1 MTDIPHEVGASRAP
15 NEKTFETMT
24 QTPRKARLEIRQAK
38 VSDVRAIAD
47 LVRRA
52 YDDLPAYTHGE
63 IRGQL
68 NNYPEGCFVA
78 KLDGKLVGYCASIR
92 LSEKLAF
99 SDHSWDEITGNGF
112 GSRHNAKGEWLYGY
126 EMCVDPK
133 VRGTR
138 IGRRLYEER
147 RALAERLDLTGIV
160 FGGRMPNLR
169 RHWRKVEGPQDYL
182 DKVIDSK
189 IHDPVLRFQLAN
201 GFEPQGILEKYLP
214 EDKRSKAFAVRMVWR
229 NPYVDTDAPP
239 KHRIP
244 RDVEGVRIATCQLQ
258 ARAVSGFDEF
268 MKHIKYFVDVAS
280 DYDSDFIVFP
290 ELFTLMLLSAE
301 EKELTPMEAIEAL
314 SRYTPRIR
322 TALSELALNYN
333 INIIGGSHPTRLD
346 DGDIHNIAY
355 VCLRDGSIHAQEK
368 IHPTPNEAYWWN
380 IKGGDSIDAIPTD
393 CGPIGVM
400 ICYDS
405 EFPELARRLVDEGAR
420 IIFIPFCTD
429 SRQGYMRVRYCAQ
442 ARAIENQCFTV
453 MSGNVG
459 NLPNVANMDIQYA
472 QSCIL
477 TPCDFPFA
485 RDGIAAEASE
495 NVETLTISDVN
506 LADLSWARAEGTVQ
520 NLADR
525 RFDLYQIKWDKRV
538 GKVTDQIGKA
548 PKEAA
553 SQDTAPTG
561 PPTPGGG

>member
-1 MTDIPHEVGASRAP
+1 MT
-15 NEKTFETMT
+15 ET
-24 QTPRKARLEIRQAK
+24 RSKARLEIRPAK
-38 VSDVRAIAD
+38 DTDVRAIAD

-52 YDDLPAYTHGE
+52 YDELPAYTHGE

-68 NNYPEGCFVA
+68 NNYPDGCFIA
-78 KLDGKLVGYCASIR
+78 KLDGKVVGYCATMR
-92 LSEKLAF
+92 LDERVALA
-99 SDHSWDEITGNGF
+99 DLTWDEVTGNGF
-112 GSRHNAKGEWLYGY
+112 GSRHDPTGDWLYGY
-126 EMCVDPK
+126 EMCVDPN

-147 RALAERLDLTGIV
+147 RALAERFDLTGIV
-160 FGGRMPNLR
+160 FGGRMPGYAKAQR
-169 RHWRKVEGPQDYL
+169 RKRNRAESPEEYL
-182 DKVIDSK
+182 QLVIDGK

-201 GFEPQGILEKYLP
+201 GFEPMGILKGYLP
-214 EDKRSKAFAVRMVWR
+214 EDRPSKTNAVKMVWR
-229 NPYVDTDAPP
+229 NPYVDSDAPP
-239 KHRIP
+239 KHRLP
-244 RDVEGVRIATCQLQ
+244 RGVESVRIATCQLQ
-258 ARAVSGFDEF
+258 ARAVKDFDEF
-268 MKHIKYFVDVAS
+268 MRQVEYFVDVAA
-280 DYDSDFIVFP
+280 DYEADFIVFP

-301 EKELTPMEAIEAL
+301 EKELSSVEAIEAL

-322 TALSELALNYN
+322 KRLSEMALQFN
-333 INIIGGSHPTRLD
+333 INIIGGSHPTRME
-346 DGDIHNIAY
+346 DGDIHNVAY
-355 VCLRDGSIHAQEK
+355 VCLRDGSVHAQEK

-380 IKGGDSIDAIPTD
+380 IKGGDSIDAIQTD
-393 CGPIGVM
+393 CGPVGVL

-420 IIFIPFCTD
+420 IIFVPFCTD

-442 ARAIENQCFTV
+442 ARAIENQCYVV

-459 NLPNVANMDIQYA
+459 NLPGVANMDIQYA

-525 RFDLYQIKWDKRV
+525 RFDLYRIEWDKRV
-538 GKVTDQIGKA
+538 GQVSPRIGEESEA
-548 PKEAA
+548 P
-553 SQDTAPTG
+553 STG
-561 PPTPGGG
+561 PHGGRGG

>member
-1 MTDIPHEVGASRAP
+1 MEV
-15 NEKTFETMT
+15 
-24 QTPRKARLEIRQAK
+24 RQAK
-38 VSDVRAIAD
+38 LKDVPDIAE

-52 YDDLPAYTHGE
+52 YVDLPPYKLGE

-68 NNYPEGCFVA
+68 NNYRQGCFVA
-78 KLDGKLVGYCASIR
+78 KLDGVIVGYCASMR
-92 LSEKLAF
+92 LKANVAM
-99 SDHSWDEITGNGF
+99 SDHSWDEVTGNGF
-112 GSRHNAKGEWLYGY
+112 GSRHDPTGDWLYGY

-147 RALAERLDLTGIV
+147 RALAERLDLSGIV
-160 FGGRMPNLR
+160 FGGRMPNLANAMR
-169 RHWRKVEGPQDYL
+169 RKRNRAEGPEDYL
-182 DKVIDSK
+182 EKVVDNK

-201 GFEPQGILEKYLP
+201 GFEPQGILENYLP

-229 NPYVDTDAPP
+229 NPYVDADAPR
-239 KHRIP
+239 KHRLP
-244 RDVEGVRIATCQLQ
+244 RDVESVRIATCQLQ

-268 MKHIKYFVDVAS
+268 MRHVEYFVDVAS
-280 DYDSDFIVFP
+280 DYESDFILFP

-301 EKELTPMEAIEAL
+301 EKELSPIEAIEAL
-314 SRYTPRIR
+314 SEYTPKIR
-322 TALSELALNYN
+322 QKLSELALNYN
-333 INIIGGSHPTRLD
+333 INIIGGSHPTRMD
-346 DGDIHNIAY
+346 DGDIHNVAY

-393 CGPIGVM
+393 CGPIGVL

-420 IIFIPFCTD
+420 IIFVPFCTD

-453 MSGNVG
+453 LSGNVG

-506 LADLSWARAEGTVQ
+506 LADLSWARAEGTVR

-525 RFDLYQIKWDKRV
+525 RFDLYQIEWDKRV
-538 GKVTDQIGKA
+538 GQISPRIGEA
-548 PKEAA
+548 EAEAA
-553 SQDTAPTG
+553 GQDAAPRG
-561 PPTPGGG
+561 PHTPGGG

>member
-1 MTDIPHEVGASRAP
+1 MAS
-15 NEKTFETMT
+15 TSS
-24 QTPRKARLEIRQAK
+24 KARLEVRQAK
-38 VSDVRAIAD
+38 LKDVRAIGD

-52 YDDLPAYTHGE
+52 YAELPAYTQGE
-63 IRGQL
+63 IRGQI

-78 KLDGKLVGYCASIR
+78 KLDGKLVGYCATMR
-92 LSEKLAF
+92 LDEDVAL
-99 SDHSWDEITGNGF
+99 SDHSWDEVTGNGF
-112 GSRHNAKGEWLYGY
+112 GARHDPTGDWLYGY

-138 IGRRLYEER
+138 LGRRLYEER
-147 RALAERLDLTGIV
+147 RALAERLDLKGIV
-160 FGGRMPNLR
+160 FGGRMPGLARAMR
-169 RHWRKVEGPQDYL
+169 RKNNRAEGPEDYL
-182 DKVIDSK
+182 QKVIDTK

-201 GFEPQGILEKYLP
+201 GFEPHGILENYLP
-214 EDKRSKAFAVRMVWR
+214 EDKASRAYAVRMIWR
-229 NPYVDTDAPP
+229 NPYVDVDSPP
-239 KHRIP
+239 KHRMP
-244 RDVEGVRIATCQLQ
+244 RNVEGVRIATCQLQ
-258 ARAVSGFDEF
+258 ARAVADFDEF
-268 MKHIKYFVDVAS
+268 MRQIEYFVDVAA
-280 DYDSDFIVFP
+280 DYESDFIVFP
-290 ELFTLMLLSAE
+290 EMFTLMLLSAE
-301 EKELTPMEAIEAL
+301 GREQSPLEAIETL
-314 SRYTPRIR
+314 SEFTPKIR
-322 TALSELALNYN
+322 AALSEMALSYN
-333 INIIGGSHPTRLD
+333 INIIGGSHPTRMP
-346 DGDIHNIAY
+346 DGDIHNVAI
-355 VCLRDGSIHAQEK
+355 VCLRDGSVHSQEK

-393 CGPIGVM
+393 CGPIGVL

-420 IIFIPFCTD
+420 IIFVPFCTD

-442 ARAIENQCFTV
+442 ARAIENQCYV
-453 MSGNVG
+453 VLSGNVG

-525 RFDLYQIKWDKRV
+525 RFDLYRIEWDKRV
-538 GKVTDQIGKA
+538 GNI
-548 PKEAA
+548 
-553 SQDTAPTG
+553 TAPFGEDHDSSISRPLG
-561 PPTPGGG
+561 PPHGGG

>member
-1 MTDIPHEVGASRAP
+1 MRPTEGEIPIATTA
-15 NEKTFETMT
+15 KT
-24 QTPRKARLEIRQAK
+24 KARLEVRQAK
-38 VSDVRAIAD
+38 LSDVRAIAD

-52 YDDLPAYTHGE
+52 YVDLPPYTLGE

-68 NNYPEGCFVA
+68 NNYRDGCFVA
-78 KLDGKLVGYCASIR
+78 KLDGQIVGYCASMR
-92 LSEKLAF
+92 LSANVAL
-99 SDHSWDEITGNGF
+99 SDHSWDEVTGNGF
-112 GSRHNAKGEWLYGY
+112 GSRHDPTGEWLYGY

-138 IGRRLYEER
+138 LGRRLYEER
-147 RALAERLDLTGIV
+147 RSLAERLDLTGIV
-160 FGGRMPNLR
+160 FGGRMPGLANAMR
-169 RHWRKVEGPQDYL
+169 RKRNSAEGPQDYL
-182 DKVIDSK
+182 DKVIDNK

-201 GFEPQGILEKYLP
+201 GFEPQGILENYLP

-229 NPYVDTDAPP
+229 NPYVDGDAPR
-239 KHRIP
+239 KHRLP
-244 RDVEGVRIATCQLQ
+244 RDVESVRIATCQLQ

-268 MKHIKYFVDVAS
+268 MRHVEYFVDVAA
-280 DYDSDFIVFP
+280 DYESDFILFP

-301 EKELTPMEAIEAL
+301 EKELSPIEAIEAL
-314 SRYTPRIR
+314 SEYTPRIR
-322 TALSELALNYN
+322 QKLSEMALSYN
-333 INIIGGSHPTRLD
+333 INIIGGSHPTRMD
-346 DGDIHNIAY
+346 DGDIHNVAY
-355 VCLRDGSIHAQEK
+355 VCLRDGSIHSQEK

-393 CGPIGVM
+393 CGPIGVL

-420 IIFIPFCTD
+420 IIFVPFCTD

-453 MSGNVG
+453 LSGNVG

-506 LADLSWARAEGTVQ
+506 LADLSWARAEGTVR

-525 RFDLYQIKWDKRV
+525 RFDLYQIEWDKRV
-538 GKVTDQIGKA
+538 GQVSQRIGEA
-548 PKEAA
+548 ESEAA
-553 SQDTAPTG
+553 GQDTKPMG
-561 PPTPGGG
+561 PKSPGGG

>member
-1 MTDIPHEVGASRAP
+1 MP
-15 NEKTFETMT
+15 
-24 QTPRKARLEIRQAK
+24 
-38 VSDVRAIAD
+38 AIAE

-52 YDDLPAYTHGE
+52 YVDLPPYTLGE

-68 NNYPEGCFVA
+68 NNYREGCFVA
-78 KLDGKLVGYCASIR
+78 KLDGVIVGYCASMR
-92 LSEKLAF
+92 LNARVAL
-99 SDHSWDEITGNGF
+99 SDHTWDEITGNGF
-112 GSRHNAKGEWLYGY
+112 GSRHDPTGEWLYGY

-147 RALAERLDLTGIV
+147 RSLAERLDLTGIV
-160 FGGRMPNLR
+160 FGGRMPGLANAMR
-169 RHWRKVEGPQDYL
+169 RKRNNAEGPQDYL
-182 DKVIDSK
+182 EKVIDNK

-201 GFEPQGILEKYLP
+201 GFEPQGILENYLP
-214 EDKRSKAFAVRMVWR
+214 EDKKSKAFAVKMVWR
-229 NPYVDTDAPP
+229 NPYVDADAPR

-244 RDVEGVRIATCQLQ
+244 RDVESVRIATCQLQ

-268 MKHIKYFVDVAS
+268 MRHVEYFVDVAA
-280 DYDSDFIVFP
+280 DYESDFILFP

-301 EKELTPMEAIEAL
+301 EKELSPMEAIEAL
-314 SRYTPRIR
+314 SEYTPQIR
-322 TALSELALNYN
+322 QKLSELALNYN
-333 INIIGGSHPTRLD
+333 INVIGGSHPTRMD
-346 DGDIHNIAY
+346 DGDIHNVAY

-393 CGPIGVM
+393 CGPIGVL

-420 IIFIPFCTD
+420 IIFVPFCTD

-453 MSGNVG
+453 LSGNVG

-506 LADLSWARAEGTVQ
+506 LADLSWARAEGTVR

-525 RFDLYQIKWDKRV
+525 RFDLYQIEWDKRV
-538 GKVTDQIGKA
+538 GQVSQRIGEVES
-548 PKEAA
+548 EAA
-553 SQDTAPTG
+553 GQDSKPVG
-561 PPTPGGG
+561 PKSPGGG

>member
-1 MTDIPHEVGASRAP
+1 MAAAQSRFA
-15 NEKTFETMT
+15 T
-24 QTPRKARLEIRQAK
+24 KARLEVRQAQAGD
-38 VSDVRAIAD
+38 VSRIAA

-52 YDDLPAYTHGE
+52 YDDLPAYSLGE

-68 NNYPEGCFVA
+68 NNFPEGCFVA
-78 KLDGKLVGYCASIR
+78 ILDGTLVGYCASMRIGGDKA
-92 LSEKLAF
+92 LKP
-99 SDHSWDEITGNGF
+99 HSWDEITGNGF
-112 GSRHNAKGEWLYGY
+112 GSRHNPTGEWLYGY

-147 RALAERLDLTGIV
+147 RALAEGLELKGIV

-169 RHWRKVEGPQDYL
+169 RFWRKVDGPQDYL
-182 DKVIDSK
+182 DKLIAGK
-189 IHDPVLRFQLAN
+189 LHDPVLRFQLAN
-201 GFEPQGILEKYLP
+201 GFEPIGILENYLP
-214 EDKRSKAFAVRMVWR
+214 EDKRSKAFAVHMVWR
-229 NPYVDTDAPP
+229 NPFVDQEDSP
-239 KHRIP
+239 KLRVP
-244 RDVEGVRIATCQLQ
+244 RGVESVRIATCQMQ
-258 ARAVSGFDEF
+258 ARAVKDFDEF
-268 MKHIKYFVDVAS
+268 IGQVEYFVDVAA
-280 DYDSDFIVFP
+280 DYEADFILFP

-301 EKELTPMEAIEAL
+301 DEELSPIEAIEAL

-322 TALSELALNYN
+322 KTLSQMALNYN
-333 INIIGGSHPTRLD
+333 INIIGGSHPTRME
-346 DGDIHNIAY
+346 DGDIHNVAY
-355 VCLRDGSIHAQEK
+355 VCLRDGSVHEQEK
-368 IHPTPNEAYWWN
+368 MHPTPNEAYWWN
-380 IKGGDSIDAIPTD
+380 IRGGDTIDVIQTD
-393 CGPIGVM
+393 CGPIGVL

-420 IIFIPFCTD
+420 IIFVPFATD

-442 ARAIENQCFTV
+442 ARAIENQCFV
-453 MSGNVG
+453 VLSGNVG

-506 LADLSWARAEGTVQ
+506 LADLSWARAEGTVR

-525 RFDLYQIKWDKRV
+525 RFDLYRIEWD
-538 GKVTDQIGKA
+538 
-548 PKEAA
+548 EA
-553 SQDTAPTG
+553 SSEGTAPEG
-561 PPTPGGG
+561 PPPSGQHGPGGG

>member
-1 MTDIPHEVGASRAP
+1 MATRS
-15 NEKTFETMT
+15 
-24 QTPRKARLEIRQAK
+24 TPRLEIRQAK
-38 VSDVRAIAD
+38 LKDVRAIGE

-52 YDDLPAYTHGE
+52 YDDLPAYTQGE
-63 IRGQL
+63 IRGQI

-78 KLDGKLVGYCASIR
+78 LFDGAVVGYCASMR
-92 LSEKLAF
+92 LDERLAL
-99 SDHSWDEITGNGF
+99 SDHTWDQVTGNGF
-112 GSRHNAKGEWLYGY
+112 GSRHDPTGAWLYGY
-126 EMCVDPK
+126 ELCVDPA

-138 IGRRLYEER
+138 LGRRLYEER

-160 FGGRMPNLR
+160 FGGRMPGYARAKR
-169 RHWRKVEGPQDYL
+169 RKTNGADTPQQYL
-182 DKVIDSK
+182 DLVIDSK
-189 IHDPVLRFQLAN
+189 LHDPVLRFQLAN
-201 GFEPQGILEKYLP
+201 GFEPDGILPKYLP
-214 EDKRSKAFAVRMVWR
+214 EDKASRGNAVRMVWR
-229 NPYVDTDAPP
+229 NPYVDSDSPP
-239 KHRIP
+239 KHRLP
-244 RDVEGVRIATCQLQ
+244 RDVESVRIATCQLQ
-258 ARAVSGFDEF
+258 ARAVKDFDEF
-268 MKHIKYFVDVAS
+268 MKQVEYFVDVAS
-280 DYDSDFIVFP
+280 DYEADFIVFP
-290 ELFTLMLLSAE
+290 EMFTLMLLSAE
-301 EKELTPMEAIEAL
+301 ASQLTALEAIERL
-314 SRYTPRIR
+314 SDYTPRIR
-322 TALSELALNYN
+322 KRLSEMALAYN
-333 INIIGGSHPTRLD
+333 INIIGGSHPTRMP
-346 DGDIHNIAY
+346 DGDIHNVAY

-393 CGPIGVM
+393 CGPIGVL

-420 IIFIPFCTD
+420 IIFVPFCTD
-429 SRQGYMRVRYCAQ
+429 SRQGYMRVRYCSQ
-442 ARAIENQCFTV
+442 ARAIENQCFVV

-525 RFDLYQIKWDKRV
+525 RFDLYRIQWDKRV
-538 GKVTDQIGKA
+538 GNIKDPLGEGNVTGQTK
-548 PKEAA
+548 PL
-553 SQDTAPTG
+553 G
-561 PPTPGGG
+561 PPSAGGG

>member
-1 MTDIPHEVGASRAP
+1 MPDSMANNT
-15 NEKTFETMT
+15 
-24 QTPRKARLEIRQAK
+24 KARLEVRQAK
-38 VSDVRAIAD
+38 TGDVRAIAD

-52 YDDLPAYTHGE
+52 YDELPAYTHGE

-68 NNYPEGCFVA
+68 NNYPDGCFIA
-78 KLDGKLVGYCASIR
+78 KLDGKLVGYCASMR
-92 LSEKLAF
+92 LSKRVAF
-99 SDHSWDEITGNGF
+99 ADHSWDEVTGNGF
-112 GSRHNAKGEWLYGY
+112 GSRHNPKGEWLYGY

-160 FGGRMPNLR
+160 FGGRMPGLAKAMR
-169 RHWRKVEGPQDYL
+169 RKNNRAETPEEYL
-182 DKVIDSK
+182 ELVIDNK

-214 EDKRSKAFAVRMVWR
+214 EDKQSKTHAVRMVWR
-229 NPYVDTDAPP
+229 NPYVESDSPP
-239 KHRIP
+239 EHRLP
-244 RDVEGVRIATCQLQ
+244 RNVESARIATCQLQ

-268 MKHIKYFVDVAS
+268 MKHIEYFVDVAA
-280 DYDSDFIVFP
+280 DYESDFIVFP

-301 EKELTPMEAIEAL
+301 EEELTPLEAIEKLSGYTPKIRKRLSEMAL
-314 SRYTPRIR
+314 S
-322 TALSELALNYN
+322 YN
-333 INIIGGSHPTRLD
+333 INIIGGSHPTRMD
-346 DGDIHNIAY
+346 DGDIHNVAY
-355 VCLRDGSIHAQEK
+355 VCLRDGSIYAQEK

-393 CGPIGVM
+393 CGPIGVL

-420 IIFIPFCTD
+420 IIFVPFCTD
-429 SRQGYMRVRYCAQ
+429 SRQGYMRVRYCAA
-442 ARAIENQCFTV
+442 ARAIENQCYTV
-453 MSGNVG
+453 LSGNVG

-506 LADLSWARAEGTVQ
+506 LADLNWARAEGTVQ

-525 RFDLYQIKWDKRV
+525 RFDLYRIEWDKRV
-538 GKVTDQIGKA
+538 GNVPTQIGEDRADADRA
-548 PKEAA
+548 PN
-553 SQDTAPTG
+553 G
-561 PPTPGGG
+561 PHTPGGG

>member
-1 MTDIPHEVGASRAP
+1 MT
-15 NEKTFETMT
+15 ETR
-24 QTPRKARLEIRQAK
+24 RKARLEVRQAK
-38 VSDVRAIAD
+38 LKDVRAIGD

-52 YDDLPAYTHGE
+52 YADLPAYTQGE
-63 IRGQL
+63 IRGQI
-68 NNYPEGCFVA
+68 NNYADGCFVA
-78 KLDGKLVGYCASIR
+78 KLDGKLVGYCATMR
-92 LSEKLAF
+92 LDEDVAL
-99 SDHSWDEITGNGF
+99 SDHTWDEVTGNGF
-112 GSRHNAKGEWLYGY
+112 GSRHDPTGDWLYGY
-126 EMCVDPK
+126 EMCVDPG

-147 RALAERLDLTGIV
+147 RALAERLDLKGIV
-160 FGGRMPNLR
+160 FAGRMPGLARAMR
-169 RHWRKVEGPQDYL
+169 RKTNRADTPEEYL
-182 DKVIDSK
+182 EKVIATR

-201 GFEPQGILEKYLP
+201 GFEPQGIMRDYLP
-214 EDKRSKAFAVRMVWR
+214 EDKQSKANAVRMVWR
-229 NPYVDTDAPP
+229 NPYVDIDAPP
-239 KHRIP
+239 KHRLP

-258 ARAVSGFDEF
+258 ARAVSDFDEF
-268 MKHIKYFVDVAS
+268 MKQVEYFVDVAA
-280 DYDSDFIVFP
+280 DYESDFIVFP

-301 EKELTPMEAIEAL
+301 DEELNSQEAIEAL

-322 TALSELALNYN
+322 KRLSEMALKYN
-333 INIIGGSHPTRLD
+333 INIIGGSHPTRMP
-346 DGDIHNIAY
+346 DGDIHNVAY
-355 VCLRDGSIHAQEK
+355 VCLRDGSVHAQEK

-393 CGPIGVM
+393 CGPIGVL

-420 IIFIPFCTD
+420 IIFVPFCTD

-442 ARAIENQCFTV
+442 ARAIENQCYVV

-520 NLADR
+520 NLHDR
-525 RFDLYQIKWDKRV
+525 RFDLYRIEWDKRV
-538 GKVTDQIGKA
+538 GNISDPLGLPADDADVT
-548 PKEAA
+548 PR
-553 SQDTAPTG
+553 PTG
-561 PPTPGGG
+561 ASGHGGG

>member
-1 MTDIPHEVGASRAP
+1 MATKA
-15 NEKTFETMT
+15 
-24 QTPRKARLEIRQAK
+24 KARLEVRQARPR
-38 VSDVRAIAD
+38 DVREIAE

-52 YDDLPAYTHGE
+52 YDDLPAYTQGE
-63 IRGQL
+63 IRGQI
-68 NNYPEGCFVA
+68 NNYPEGCFIA
-78 KLDGKLVGYCASIR
+78 RLDGIIVGYCASMR
-92 LSEKLAF
+92 LDERVALA
-99 SDHSWDEITGNGF
+99 DHSWDEVTGNGF
-112 GSRHNAKGEWLYGY
+112 GSRHDPTGDWLYGY
-126 EMCVDPK
+126 EMCVDPA

-147 RALAERLDLTGIV
+147 RALAERLELTGIV

-169 RHWRKVEGPQDYL
+169 KSWRKVSGPEDYL
-182 DKVIDSK
+182 QQVIDNK

-201 GFEPQGILEKYLP
+201 GFEPQGILDAYLP

-229 NPYVDTDAPP
+229 NPYVDSDAPP
-239 KHRIP
+239 KHRLP
-244 RDVEGVRIATCQLQ
+244 RGVESVRIAACQLQ

-268 MKHIKYFVDVAS
+268 MRHIEYFVDVAA
-280 DYDSDFIVFP
+280 DYDADFIVFP

-301 EKELTPMEAIEAL
+301 EKELSPMEAIERL
-314 SRYTPRIR
+314 SDYTPRIR
-322 TALSELALNYN
+322 ERLSEMALGYN
-333 INIIGGSHPTRLD
+333 INIIGGSHPTRME
-346 DGDIHNIAY
+346 DGDIHNVAY

-393 CGPIGVM
+393 CGPIGVL

-420 IIFIPFCTD
+420 IIFVPFCTD

-453 MSGNVG
+453 MAGNVG
-459 NLPNVANMDIQYA
+459 NLPNVGNMDIQYA

-525 RFDLYQIKWDKRV
+525 RFDLYQIEWGKRR
-538 GKVTDQIGKA
+538 GKA
-548 PKEAA
+548 SRGAEAQTA
-553 SQDTAPTG
+553 PTSAPTG
-561 PPTPGGG
+561 PHTPGGG